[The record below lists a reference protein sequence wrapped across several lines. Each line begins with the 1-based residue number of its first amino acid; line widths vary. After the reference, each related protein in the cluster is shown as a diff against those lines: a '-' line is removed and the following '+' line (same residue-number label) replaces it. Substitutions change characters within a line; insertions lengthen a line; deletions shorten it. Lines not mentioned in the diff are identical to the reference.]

1 MMMITMMISRSWKM
15 INFQSYVRL
24 PEGSRRTIS
33 DYRSWILDIIG
44 YACLFVLKQMSG
56 ESQGKKTREISLG
69 IFSTG
74 HTLRTL
80 LSKRTNNFLNAHL
93 KQQCILFCSIWFFGV
108 RRFCSKSGVGQ
119 KNNPLWTRP
128 VIFSGVRWLKW
139 LDPCGLPGPLERTYL
154 THMTHPLT
162 LQVLTIWYF
171 LCEDFWHISTCLIV
185 HPSFI
190 H

>member
-1 MMMITMMISRSWKM
+1 MLDYQRVVGVQSVTTGHEYWIS
-15 INFQSYVRL
+15 
-24 PEGSRRTIS
+24 
-33 DYRSWILDIIG
+33 LDMHV
-44 YACLFVLKQMSG
+44 CLSLNKCLVNHRK
-56 ESQGKKTREISLG
+56 KKTREISLG